1 MLNHDVD
8 ALTKQLEG
16 LRVEQANALERLK
29 EIKEVETDT
38 CIELAAA
45 KAEALKRR

>member
-16 LRVEQANALERLK
+16 LRVERLK

-38 CIELAAA
+38 CIELAAE